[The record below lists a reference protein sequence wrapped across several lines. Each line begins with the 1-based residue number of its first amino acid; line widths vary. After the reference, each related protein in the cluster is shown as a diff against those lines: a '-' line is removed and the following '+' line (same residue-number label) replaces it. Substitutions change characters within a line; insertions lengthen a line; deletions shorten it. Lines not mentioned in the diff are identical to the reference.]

1 IFVVGRHGT
10 KVLLEMRRL
19 SALVVAHVANHLMKF
34 LKILALS
41 VVLFTT
47 VQAMQQ
53 PSSHTKGTPTGKP
66 TGQLKPGEYWWKP
79 QLSPSGPLMVLV
91 SVPEQT
97 MHVYRNGI
105 LIGRSTV
112 STGSKGND
120 TPGGVFT
127 ILEKKETHR
136 SKKYD
141 NAPMPNMQRLTWS
154 GIAMHSGQLPGYAAS
169 HGCIRLP

>member
-1 IFVVGRHGT
+1 MV
-10 KVLLEMRRL
+10 
-19 SALVVAHVANHLMKF
+19 SALITIHVTNHLMKF

-41 VVLFTT
+41 VAVLTT

-66 TGQLKPGEYWWKP
+66 TGALKPGEYWWKP

-91 SVPEQT
+91 SIPQQT

-112 STGSKGND
+112 STGSKGHS
-120 TPGGVFT
+120 TPGGVFS
-127 ILEKKETHR
+127 ILEKKPTH
-136 SKKYD
+136 
-141 NAPMPNMQRLTWS
+141 
-154 GIAMHSGQLPGYAAS
+154 H
-169 HGCIRLP
+169 